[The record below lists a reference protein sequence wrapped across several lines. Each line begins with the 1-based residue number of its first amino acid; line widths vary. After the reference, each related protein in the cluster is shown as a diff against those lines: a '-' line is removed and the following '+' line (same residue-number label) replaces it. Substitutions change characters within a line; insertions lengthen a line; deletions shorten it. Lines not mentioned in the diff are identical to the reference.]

1 MGRDVDFSVAG
12 LWGGGEEFKGDARD
26 SDLLPA
32 TMEEIAVL

>member
-12 LWGGGEEFKGDARD
+12 LWGGGEEFKGDTWD

-32 TMEEIAVL
+32 TVEEIAVL